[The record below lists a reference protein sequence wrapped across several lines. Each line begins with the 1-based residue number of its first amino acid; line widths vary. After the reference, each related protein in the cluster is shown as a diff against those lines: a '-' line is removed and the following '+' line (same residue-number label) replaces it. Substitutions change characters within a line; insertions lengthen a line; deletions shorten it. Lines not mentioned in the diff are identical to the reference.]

1 MKIGEK
7 KKSALAESITV
18 ILFLYWTGHRGGR
31 VSEML
36 MFDNGTCTFS
46 EIVSPGI
53 FQIGIFLII
62 DSYLSF
68 AA

>member
-1 MKIGEK
+1 MKIGEM

-31 VSEML
+31 VSAML
-36 MFDNGTCTFS
+36 MFNNETCTFS
-46 EIVSPGI
+46 EIVSLRI

-62 DSYLSF
+62 ASYLSF